1 MKPDTNTENT
11 AGSGCQE
18 RIVRPRR
25 FSVAHDGA
33 ENTVY
38 DEQAGRDLF
47 PTKSGNRDYQCR
59 TCDEQTAA
67 EIALA
72 LNVYHL
78 TMREN
83 ACYEIGDEEGARRC
97 RRDVFRLC
105 GFETNAP
112 TVPTAGLITTDS

>member
-1 MKPDTNTENT
+1 MTPDTNNT
-11 AGSGCQE
+11 AGSDCQKH
-18 RIVRPRR
+18 IVRPLR

-33 ENTVY
+33 ESTVY
-38 DEQAGRDLF
+38 DEQDGRDLF

-59 TCDEQTAA
+59 ICDEQTAA

-105 GFETNAP
+105 GFET
-112 TVPTAGLITTDS
+112 TAKSAGTDASEKNL